1 MSEKIIR
8 TLRGRVI
15 SDKMNK
21 SIVVAVI
28 RKVKHPLYGK
38 IIQRTTKYHAHDEN
52 NECQIGDVVDI
63 REVRPMSKTKAHA
76 LVAVVERHQD

>member
-21 SIVVAVI
+21 SIVVAVM

-63 REVRPMSKTKAHA
+63 REVRPMSKTKSHA